1 MSTISQMLQS
11 TFFPQLHLIAG
22 ENGIYRQVNGINIV
36 EKEELTMFCRPNE
49 LVVTTGV
56 LMTND
61 TNSLERLVQQTFDKR
76 TAGFII
82 NTGPYIQTIP
92 DNIIHFANE
101 HEYPLFQM
109 AWEHRVT
116 DLLKATF
123 QFITMNQQERS
134 LIEQVMSQLLFNY
147 RHHTIHLPQ
156 TLEQLGFSKHAEYGI
171 IVCATRHETTNIQRY
186 NALILNVFQQRYE
199 HFIHFQYR
207 NQIVYLIDR
216 TSVKT
221 PTVPFSK
228 TVETIYERIEQQYG
242 ELDLI
247 IGMGGFYTAIEK
259 TAKSYE
265 EAMAVIQLAKLHNNR
280 FLIKF
285 KDIGAYKI
293 IMGIDNQELLE
304 HFRQETLG
312 RLYHYD
318 ELHRTD
324 FVSFLRIYLEENG
337 STNKISQR
345 TFIHRNTVLYKV
357 NKIEMLLDLNLA
369 NTFTKT
375 NLYLSFL
382 IEDVLKHHI

>member
-1 MSTISQMLQS
+1 MSTILQMLQS
-11 TFFPQLHLIAG
+11 SLFPQLHLIAG
-22 ENGIYRQVNGINIV
+22 ENGIYRRVNGINIV

-56 LMTND
+56 LIAND
-61 TNSLERLVQQTFDKR
+61 PHSLERLIRQTLDKR

-82 NTGPYIQTIP
+82 NTGPYISNVP
-92 DNIIHFANE
+92 DNVIHFANE

-116 DLLKATF
+116 DLLKTTF
-123 QFITMNQQERS
+123 QFITENQQERS
-134 LIEQVMSQLLFNY
+134 LVEQVMNQLLFNY
-147 RHHTIHLPQ
+147 RHHAIDLPQ
-156 TLEQLGFSKHAEYGI
+156 TLEQFGFSKHAEFGI
-171 IVCATRHETTNIQRY
+171 IVCATRREPTNIQRY
-186 NALILNVFQQRYE
+186 NAFILNAFQQRYE

-221 PTVPFSK
+221 PSIPFSK
-228 TVETIYERIEQQYG
+228 TVETIYEHIEQQYG

-247 IGMGGFYTAIEK
+247 IGMGGFYNAIEK
-259 TAKSYE
+259 ITKSYE
-265 EAMAVIQLAKLHNNR
+265 EAIAVIQLAKLHNNR
-280 FLIKF
+280 YLFKF

-293 IMGIDNQELLE
+293 IMGIENQELLE
-304 HFRQETLG
+304 HFRQDTLG

-318 ELHRTD
+318 ELHGTD
-324 FVSFLRIYLEENG
+324 FVSFLRIYLEENS

-357 NKIEMLLDLNLA
+357 NKIEMLLDINLD

-375 NLYLSFL
+375 NLYLAFL
-382 IEDVLKHHI
+382 IEDVLKHHM

>member
-1 MSTISQMLQS
+1 MSTISQLLQS
-11 TFFPQLHLIAG
+11 TLFPQLHLIAG
-22 ENGIYRQVNGINIV
+22 ENGIYRRVNGINIV

-56 LMTND
+56 LMVNEP
-61 TNSLERLVQQTFDKR
+61 NSLERLVQQTFDKR

-92 DNIIHFANE
+92 DQIIQFANE

-123 QFITMNQQERS
+123 QFITENQQERS

-156 TLEQLGFSKHAEYGI
+156 TLEHLGFSKHAEYGI
-171 IVCATRHETTNIQRY
+171 IACATYDETTNIQRY
-186 NALILNVFQQRYE
+186 NALILNAFQQRYE

-221 PTVPFSK
+221 PTVPFAK
-228 TVETIYERIEQQYG
+228 MVEKIYERIEQQYG
-242 ELDLI
+242 QLDLV
-247 IGMGGFYTAIEK
+247 IGMGGFYTALEK
-259 TAKSYE
+259 IAKSYE
-265 EAMAVIQLAKLHNNR
+265 EATAVIQLAKLHNNR
-280 FLIKF
+280 YLMKF

-357 NKIEMLLDLNLA
+357 NKIEMLLDMNLA

-375 NLYLSFL
+375 NLYLAFL